1 MLEVSDIDAYY
12 GETQVLF
19 GVDLSVEQG
28 EVVSIVGRNGVGKTT
43 TLRSIL
49 NLAEVKDGAITF
61 RGEEITGEDTQ
72 DIAKRGIGY
81 APEERDIFAGL
92 TVREN
97 LKMAATSMSASR
109 TAERM
114 ESVTERFPKLRELY
128 ESKGGHLSG
137 GEQQMLTIARAL
149 MEDNDIILIDEP
161 TEGLAPRIAE
171 DVRDAIADL
180 KGEKTVLLVE
190 QSTKLVY
197 ELSDRIYGM
206 VDGEVVYEGTPD
218 DAEESGRVKEL
229 LTIQ

>member
-1 MLEVSDIDAYY
+1 
-12 GETQVLF
+12 
-19 GVDLSVEQG
+19 
-28 EVVSIVGRNGVGKTT
+28 
-43 TLRSIL
+43 
-49 NLAEVKDGAITF
+49 
-61 RGEEITGEDTQ
+61 
-72 DIAKRGIGY
+72 
-81 APEERDIFAGL
+81 
-92 TVREN
+92 VREN
-97 LKMAATSMSASR
+97 LKIAATSMSASR
-109 TAERM
+109 TEKRM
-114 ESVTERFPKLRELY
+114 EAVTERFPKLRELY

-149 MEDNDIILIDEP
+149 MEDNEIILIDEP

-218 DAEESGRVKEL
+218 EAEDTGRVKEL

>member
-1 MLEVSDIDAYY
+1 MLEVSNVDAYY

-19 GVDLSVEQG
+19 DVNLSVEPG

-49 NLAEVKDGAITF
+49 NLAEVKDGTITF
-61 RGEEITGEDTQ
+61 RGDDITGKDIQ

-109 TAERM
+109 TEKRM
-114 ESVTERFPKLRELY
+114 KAVTERFPKLRELY

-149 MEDNDIILIDEP
+149 MEDNEIILIDEP

-171 DVRDAIADL
+171 DVRDAIAEL

-206 VDGEVVYEGTPD
+206 VNGEVVYEGTPD
-218 DAEESGRVKEL
+218 DAKATGRVKEI

>member
-1 MLEVSDIDAYY
+1 MLEVSDVDAYY

-19 GVDLSVEQG
+19 DVNLNVEPG

-49 NLAEVKDGAITF
+49 NLAEVKDGTITF
-61 RGEEITGEDTQ
+61 RGDDITRMDTQ
-72 DIAKRGIGY
+72 DIASRGIGY

-109 TAERM
+109 TEKRM
-114 ESVTERFPKLRELY
+114 EAVTERFPKLRELY

-149 MEDNDIILIDEP
+149 MEDNEIILIDEP

-180 KGEKTVLLVE
+180 KSEKTVLLVE

-218 DAEESGRVKEL
+218 EAEDTGRVKEL

>member
-1 MLEVSDIDAYY
+1 MLEVSNIDSYY

-19 GVDLSVEQG
+19 DVSLSVEAG
-28 EVVSIVGRNGVGKTT
+28 EVVSLVGRNGVGKTT
-43 TLRSIL
+43 TIRSIL
-49 NLAEVKDGAITF
+49 NLADVHDGTITF
-61 RGEEITGEDTQ
+61 QGEDITGLDTQ

-97 LKMAATSMSASR
+97 LKMAATSMSDSR
-109 TAERM
+109 TEERM
-114 ESVTERFPKLRELY
+114 EAVTERFPKLRQLY
-128 ESKGGHLSG
+128 DSKGGHLSG

-149 MEDNDIILIDEP
+149 MEDNDIVLIDEP

-171 DVRDAIADL
+171 DVRDAIAEL

-206 VDGEVVYEGTPD
+206 VDGEIVYEGTPE
-218 DAEESGRVKEL
+218 DAEGSGRVKEL